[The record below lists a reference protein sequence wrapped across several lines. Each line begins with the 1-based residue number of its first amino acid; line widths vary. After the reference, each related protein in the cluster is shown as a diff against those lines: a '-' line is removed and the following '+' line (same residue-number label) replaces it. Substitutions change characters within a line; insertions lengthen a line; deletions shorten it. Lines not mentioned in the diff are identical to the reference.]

1 MARNNDWRLTEEERR
16 ELHTLVRQAEEIA
29 HANATLL
36 CDPTTFS
43 GKPCITQFYDTRV
56 AYDPYAKRF
65 MVLSAARY
73 SDVIN
78 SPY

>member
-36 CDPTTFS
+36 YALDRNRADRRCR
-43 GKPCITQFYDTRV
+43 KPPLEV
-56 AYDPYAKRF
+56 
-65 MVLSAARY
+65 
-73 SDVIN
+73 
-78 SPY
+78 